1 MTIHIPV
8 KDFAEDFAKSIK
20 QIDEAMQSI
29 AAAGVKEETIVTLI
43 KERYGSQ
50 IKKED
55 IRATLRTLG
64 QLKELYLV
72 KGKK

>member
-1 MTIHIPV
+1 MPIHIPV
-8 KDFAEDFAKSIK
+8 KDFAEEFAASIK

-29 AAAGVKEETIVTLI
+29 AKAGIKEETIVVLI

-55 IRATLRTLG
+55 IRATLRALS
-64 QLKELYLV
+64 QLKQTYL
-72 KGKK
+72 KEEK